1 MAFTTVSGSVP
12 SVPSVSCQ
20 ERSPVLPKLQSS
32 ASSFST
38 TWRSGSSLQRL
49 PNFLEQKLQAVR
61 PPARTA
67 HASEGKRRLQ
77 RGASLHV
84 NCCSADD
91 IMRKWGLNQSGS
103 SSGSKPARP
112 RAPQAQQ
119 SRNAAGAGIKKG
131 NAQELPA

>member
-12 SVPSVSCQ
+12 AVPSISCQ

-67 HASEGKRRLQ
+67 PASEGKRRLQ

-91 IMRKWGLNQSGS
+91 IMKKWGLNQSS
-103 SSGSKPARP
+103 SDSGSKPATS
-112 RAPQAQQ
+112 RALQAQQ
-119 SRNAAGAGIKKG
+119 NRNATGLGLKKG
-131 NAQELPA
+131 NTSGLPA

>member
-1 MAFTTVSGSVP
+1 MAFTTVSGTVP

-67 HASEGKRRLQ
+67 PASEGKRCLQ

-91 IMRKWGLNQSGS
+91 IMRKWGLSQSS
-103 SSGSKPARP
+103 NSSGSKPATS

-119 SRNAAGAGIKKG
+119 NRNAAGLGFKKG
-131 NAQELPA
+131 NALELPA